1 MRKLLL
7 ILLAIGMIGCKS
19 YALKITEK
27 GKCVGIDG
35 KWAYFEI
42 EYNCKMAYPCV
53 KSAYAR
59 NTGGYKIGKM
69 YRITQIR
76 W

>member
-27 GKCVGIDG
+27 GGNITTK
-35 KWAYFEI
+35 YL
-42 EYNCKMAYPCV
+42 YL
-53 KSAYAR
+53 KSEPY
-59 NTGGYKIGKM
+59 
-69 YRITQIR
+69 
-76 W
+76 